1 MGLTEK
7 ICANLTLLD
16 LSELKWVV
24 FDECDKIKDDSL
36 NLFKQILN
44 TFSKNNVK
52 ANVMY
57 YLIIVLDYFGHRLEK
72 TISLVYSGKFDHSQ
86 CN

>member
-57 YLIIVLDYFGHRLEK
+57 YLIIVLDYFGHR
-72 TISLVYSGKFDHSQ
+72 
-86 CN
+86 

>member
-57 YLIIVLDYFGHRLEK
+57 YLIIVLDYFGHW
-72 TISLVYSGKFDHSQ
+72 
-86 CN
+86 

>member
-7 ICANLTLLD
+7 ICANLALLD

-52 ANVMY
+52 ANVIY
-57 YLIIVLDYFGHRLEK
+57 YLIIVLDYFGHW
-72 TISLVYSGKFDHSQ
+72 
-86 CN
+86 

>member
-52 ANVMY
+52 ANF
-57 YLIIVLDYFGHRLEK
+57 LITSATGEK
-72 TISLVYSGKFDHSQ
+72 KQFR
-86 CN
+86 

>member
-57 YLIIVLDYFGHRLEK
+57 YLLIVLDYFGHR
-72 TISLVYSGKFDHSQ
+72 
-86 CN
+86 